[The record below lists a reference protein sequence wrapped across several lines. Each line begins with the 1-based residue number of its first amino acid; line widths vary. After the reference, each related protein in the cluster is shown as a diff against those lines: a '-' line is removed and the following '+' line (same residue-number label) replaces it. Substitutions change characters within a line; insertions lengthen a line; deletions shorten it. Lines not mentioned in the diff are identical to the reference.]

1 VRWKVA
7 ASIFGKAEI
16 LEAES
21 RNRGQSRFIKSGTGK
36 TPYDGRA
43 ITPAYISGYK
53 NQLQV

>member
-16 LEAES
+16 PKAEG
-21 RNRGQSRFIKSGTGK
+21 RNRGQSRFIKSGMGR